1 MTDERLIDLYQT
13 TPIYQSIIFRRKIGW
28 KREREREREI
38 GQSMSVIVSHLVAL
52 DAIDYGMTSAA

>member
-13 TPIYQSIIFRRKIGW
+13 TSIYQSIIFRRKIGW
-28 KREREREREI
+28 KREREI